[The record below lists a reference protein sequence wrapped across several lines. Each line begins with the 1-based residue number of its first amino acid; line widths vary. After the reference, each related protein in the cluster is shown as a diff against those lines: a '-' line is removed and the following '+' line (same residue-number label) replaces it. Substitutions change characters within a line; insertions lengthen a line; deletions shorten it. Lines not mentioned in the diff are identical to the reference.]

1 MFRNYVKIAWRNL
14 FKNKLYSL
22 LNIAGLTFGLICFFL
37 IGLFVFDELTF
48 DQQHSKADRI
58 YRLIEH
64 KSEKGDQTIIAGG
77 SFKVSEESKKVIG
90 EIENSTRISRIGRAN
105 LINPERPEINFQE
118 DVTMVDEN
126 FLRIFDF
133 PLIEGNRET
142 ALAEPNTIVIT
153 EELALN
159 RFNTTKVLGKTLK
172 FSFIDSPLKITG
184 VLKNHKKNSSFN
196 FNNLLSEATSHSAEY
211 FKDMM
216 QNDWLSSN
224 YFTVYF
230 LLKPQSDPERVA
242 INLKNLVLKNFKPE
256 AGTTFSYDLQNLK
269 DVHLYSEEIFD
280 GARNTNV
287 AAIAQGN
294 PLYIKIFIYIALFV
308 LLIAGINYINLS
320 TAKASNRSKEI
331 GVRKS
336 LGAEKG
342 SLIIQFL
349 LEAFIITTVSF
360 VLSVLLL
367 QVILPVFNQFSNKEL
382 SLNFNTDYQI
392 WLLAIGS
399 CIFTSLF
406 SGFYP
411 AFLLSS
417 FKPLNLLKGLKM
429 SSNLASNLRKGLV
442 FTQFTISTVLII
454 CTLVVYE
461 QVKYLNN
468 TNLGFRKDQMVVIDV
483 NTGTA
488 RKNMISIKNEIAKIS
503 GVKSVSATSRVPGE
517 WKTYRKVKAYTD
529 NRVESEKE
537 SYYFAADENFMETFN
552 VNLLSGR
559 NFEQVADSGA
569 VILNETAAKALNIKE
584 ANNQLIKIPAIAGAE
599 TFNTL
604 DNPITMRVVGI
615 VKDFHFQSLKTKIEP
630 LVVGY
635 IQNPIQSVDYYTARI
650 ENVNMQSTLGKLKA
664 VMVNND
670 KDDPFE
676 YHFLDEQLKLFY
688 MEDARRQQML
698 IWAALSTIFIACL
711 GLFGL
716 ATYAAE
722 QRIKEIGVRKVLGAS
737 VFSLTTLLTKDFLK
751 LVVISI
757 IVAAPIACWGAN
769 AWLKEYAYHIN
780 IAWWMPI
787 TGGLMAIFI
796 AIITVSYNTIK
807 AALLNPVKSLKN
819 E

>member
-22 LNIAGLTFGLICFFL
+22 LNIAGLTFGLVCFFL

-48 DQQHSKADRI
+48 DQQHTNADRI

-64 KSEKGDQTIIAGG
+64 KSEKGKQTIIAGG
-77 SFKVSEESKKVIG
+77 SFKISEESKKVIG

-118 DVTMVDEN
+118 DVTLVDEN
-126 FLRIFDF
+126 FLKIFDF
-133 PLIEGNRET
+133 PLIEGNKET
-142 ALAEPNTIVIT
+142 ALGEPNTIVIT

-184 VLKNHKKNSSFN
+184 VLKNHKKNSSFT
-196 FNNLLSEATSHSAEY
+196 FSNLLSEATTHNADY
-211 FKDMM
+211 FKELM
-216 QNDWLSSN
+216 QNGWLSDNFS
-224 YFTVYF
+224 VYF
-230 LLKPQSDPERVA
+230 LLKPQSNPANVA
-242 INLKNLVLKNFKPE
+242 ANLKNLVLRNFKPE
-256 AGTTFSYDLQNLK
+256 TGTTFSFALQNLK
-269 DVHLYSEEIFD
+269 DVHLQSEDIYD
-280 GARNTNV
+280 GARNSNV

-349 LEAFIITTVSF
+349 LEAFIITAISF
-360 VLSVLLL
+360 ILSVLIL
-367 QVILPVFNQFSNKEL
+367 QVILPIFNQFTSKDL
-382 SLNFNTDYQI
+382 SLNFNTDYRI
-392 WLLAIGS
+392 WLLAIGA

-417 FKPLNLLKGLKM
+417 FKPLSLLKGLKM

-454 CTLVVYE
+454 CTMVVYK
-461 QVKYLNN
+461 QVNYLNN
-468 TNLGFRKDQMVVIDV
+468 TNLGFRKDQMVIIDV
-483 NTGTA
+483 NTSSA
-488 RKNMISIKNEIAKIS
+488 RKNMISIKNEMAKIS

-517 WKTYRKVKAYTD
+517 WKTYRKVKAHPD
-529 NRVESEKE
+529 NRVEAEKE
-537 SYYFAADENFMETFN
+537 SFYFAADENFMETFN
-552 VNLLSGR
+552 IKLLSGR

-569 VILNETAAKALNIKE
+569 VILNETAAKALHIKE
-584 ANNQLIKIPAIAGAE
+584 ANNQLINIPAIAWAE
-599 TFNTL
+599 TFSTL
-604 DNPITMRVVGI
+604 ANPINMRVVGI

-630 LVVGY
+630 LVLGY
-635 IQNPIQSVDYYTARI
+635 IKNPIQDVDYYTARI
-650 ENVNMQSTLGKLKA
+650 ENINTQATLEKLKA
-664 VMVNND
+664 VMVSND

-676 YHFLDEQLKLFY
+676 YHFLDEQLRLFY
-688 MEDARRQQML
+688 QEDARRQKML

-737 VFSLTTLLTKDFLK
+737 VFSLTTLLTRDFLK
-751 LVVISI
+751 LVFVSI
-757 IVAAPIACWGAN
+757 IVAAPIAWWGAN
-769 AWLKEYAYHIN
+769 TWLQEYAYHIN
-780 IAWWMPI
+780 VAWWMPL
-787 TGGLMAIFI
+787 TGGLLAILI
-796 AIITVSYNTIK
+796 ATLTVSYNTIK

>member
-48 DQQHSKADRI
+48 DEQHSNANRI

-64 KSEKGDQTIIAGG
+64 TSVKGEQSVIAGG
-77 SFKVSEESKKVIG
+77 GYKLAEEAKKAIADV
-90 EIENSTRISRIGRAN
+90 ENTTRMSRIGRAN
-105 LINPERPEINFQE
+105 LINPERLEINFQE
-118 DVTMVDEN
+118 DVTLADEN
-126 FLRIFDF
+126 FLKIFDF
-133 PLIEGNRET
+133 PLIEGNKET
-142 ALAEPNTIVIT
+142 ALNEPNTIVIT

-172 FSFIDSPLKITG
+172 FSFIDAPLKITG
-184 VLKNHKKNSSFN
+184 ILKNHPKNSSFT
-196 FNNLLSEATSHSAEY
+196 FNNLLSEATNRSADY
-211 FKDMM
+211 FKNMM
-216 QNDWLSSN
+216 QSDWLSDNFS
-224 YFTVYF
+224 VYV
-230 LLKPQSDPERVA
+230 LLKPQSNPANVA
-242 INLKNLVLKNFKPE
+242 ANLKNLVLKNFKPE
-256 AGTTFSYDLQNLK
+256 PGTTFSFDLQNLK
-269 DVHLYSEEIFD
+269 DVHLKSEGIYD
-280 GARNTNV
+280 GARNSNV

-294 PLYIKIFIYIALFV
+294 PLYVKIFIYIALFV

-349 LEAFIITTVSF
+349 LEAFIITTISF
-360 VLSVLLL
+360 VLSILLL
-367 QVILPVFNQFSNKEL
+367 QVILPFFNQFTNKDL
-382 SLNFNTDYQI
+382 TLNLHTDYRI
-392 WLLAIGS
+392 WLLAIGA

-411 AFLLSS
+411 AFLLSG
-417 FKPLNLLKGLKM
+417 FKPLNLLKGLKA
-429 SSNLASNLRKGLV
+429 SSNMANNLRKSLV
-442 FTQFTISTVLII
+442 FTQFTISTILII

-461 QVKYLNN
+461 QVKFLNN
-468 TNLGFRKDQMVVIDV
+468 TNLGFRKDHMVVIDV
-483 NTGTA
+483 NTGAA
-488 RKNMISIKNEIAKIS
+488 RKNMLSIKNEIAKINT
-503 GVKSVSATSRVPGE
+503 VKSVSATARVPGE
-517 WKTYRKVKAYTD
+517 WKTYRKIKAYPGM
-529 NRVESEKE
+529 NLEAEKE
-537 SYYFAADENFMETFN
+537 SFYFSADEKFLETFN
-552 VNLLSGR
+552 VKLINGR
-559 NFEQVADSGA
+559 NFEQVSDSGA

-584 ANNQLIKIPAIAGAE
+584 ASNQLVTIPAISRGDAFSG
-599 TFNTL
+599 L
-604 DNPITMRVVGI
+604 DNPITVRVVGI

-630 LVVGY
+630 LILGY
-635 IQNPIQSVDYYTARI
+635 INNPIQSVDYYTARI
-650 ENVNMQSTLGKLKA
+650 ESVNIQRTLEKLKA

-676 YHFLDEQLKLFY
+676 YHFLDEQLRLFY
-688 MEDARRQQML
+688 QEDARRQKML

-737 VFSLTTLLTKDFLK
+737 IFSLTTLLTKDFLK
-751 LVVISI
+751 LVIAAIV
-757 IVAAPIACWGAN
+757 VAAPIAWWGAN
-769 AWLKEYAYHIN
+769 VWLKEYAYHIDV
-780 IAWWMPI
+780 AWWMPL
-787 TGGLMAIFI
+787 TGGLLAIFI
-796 AIITVSYNTIK
+796 AVITVSYNTIK
-807 AALLNPVKSLKN
+807 AALLNPVKSLKT

>member
-1 MFRNYVKIAWRNL
+1 MLRNYIKIAWRNL

-48 DQQHSKADRI
+48 DEQHSNADRI

-64 KSEKGDQTIIAGG
+64 KSAKGEQTIIAGG
-77 SFKVSEESKKVIG
+77 SFKVAEESKKVIVA
-90 EIENSTRISRIGRAN
+90 IENSTRVIRMGRAN

-118 DVTMVDEN
+118 DVTTVDEN

-133 PLIEGNRET
+133 PLIEGTRET
-142 ALAEPNTIVIT
+142 ALTEPNTIVIT

-184 VLKNHKKNSSFN
+184 VLKNHKKNSSFT
-196 FNNLLSEATSHSAEY
+196 FNNLLSEATSHSANY

-224 YFTVYF
+224 FTVYF
-230 LLKPQSDPERVA
+230 LLKPQSDPEHVA
-242 INLKNLVLKNFKPE
+242 VNLKNLVLKNFKPE
-256 AGTTFSYDLQNLK
+256 AGTTFSYNLQNLK
-269 DVHLYSEEIFD
+269 NVHLRSEGIYD
-280 GARNTNV
+280 GARNSNV

-367 QVILPVFNQFSNKEL
+367 QVILPIFNQFTNKEL
-382 SLNFNTDYQI
+382 SLNFNTDYRI
-392 WLLAIGS
+392 WLLAIGA

-429 SSNLASNLRKGLV
+429 NSNLASNLRKGLV

-468 TNLGFRKDQMVVIDV
+468 TNLGFRKDHMVVIDV
-483 NTGTA
+483 NNGAA
-488 RKNMISIKNEIAKIS
+488 RKNMISLKSEMAKIS
-503 GVKSVSATSRVPGE
+503 GVKNVSATSRVPGE
-517 WKTYRKVKAYTD
+517 WKTYRKVKVYTD
-529 NRVESEKE
+529 NRVEAEKA
-537 SYYFAADENFMETFN
+537 SYYFAADENFIETFN
-552 VNLLSGR
+552 VKLLNGR

-569 VILNETAAKALNIKE
+569 VILNETAATALNIQE
-584 ANNQLIKIPAIAGAE
+584 ANNQLITIPSIAQSE
-599 TFNTL
+599 IFNTL
-604 DNPITMRVVGI
+604 NNPIKMHVVGI
-615 VKDFHFQSLKTKIEP
+615 VKDFHFQSLKAKIEP
-630 LVVGY
+630 LILGY
-635 IQNPIQSVDYYTARI
+635 IKNPIHDVDYYTARI
-650 ENVNMQSTLGKLKA
+650 ESTNIQSTLDKLKA
-664 VMVNND
+664 VMVNNE

-688 MEDARRQQML
+688 MEDARRQQIL

-737 VFSLTTLLTKDFLK
+737 VFSLTALLTKDFLK
-751 LVVISI
+751 LVIASI
-757 IVAAPIACWGAN
+757 IVAAPIAWWGAN
-769 AWLKEYAYHIN
+769 LWLQEYAYHIN
-780 IAWWMPI
+780 IAWWMPLA
-787 TGGLMAIFI
+787 GGLLAIIIAIF
-796 AIITVSYNTIK
+796 TVSYNTIK
-807 AALLNPVKSLKN
+807 AALLNPIKSLKT

>member
-48 DQQHSKADRI
+48 DEQHSNADRI

-64 KSEKGDQTIIAGG
+64 KSEKGEQTIIAGG
-77 SFKVSEESKKVIG
+77 SFKVAEESKKVIG
-90 EIENSTRISRIGRAN
+90 EIENSTRIIRLGRAN

-118 DVTMVDEN
+118 DVTVVDEN

-142 ALAEPNTIVIT
+142 ALNEPNTIVIT

-184 VLKNHKKNSSFN
+184 VLKNHKKNSSLS
-196 FNNLLSEATSHSAEY
+196 FNNLLSEATSRSADY
-211 FKDMM
+211 FKDMV
-216 QNDWLSSN
+216 QNDWFSTN
-224 YFTVYF
+224 FTVYF

-242 INLKNLVLKNFKPE
+242 VNLKNLVLKNFKPE
-256 AGTTFSYDLQNLK
+256 AGTTFSYNLQNLK
-269 DVHLYSEEIFD
+269 ALHLQSEDIYD
-280 GARNTNV
+280 GARNSNV
-287 AAIAQGN
+287 ASIAQGN

-320 TAKASNRSKEI
+320 TAKASHRSKEI

-342 SLIIQFL
+342 GLIIQFL
-349 LEAFIITTVSF
+349 LEAFIITTLSF
-360 VLSVLLL
+360 VCSVLLL
-367 QVILPVFNQFSNKEL
+367 QVILPVFNQFTNKEL
-382 SLNFNTDYQI
+382 SLNFNTDYRI
-392 WLLAIGS
+392 WLLAIGA

-429 SSNLASNLRKGLV
+429 NSNIASNLRKGLV
-442 FTQFTISTVLII
+442 FTQFAISTVLII

-461 QVKYLNN
+461 QVKFMNN
-468 TNLGFRKDQMVVIDV
+468 TNLGFRKDQMVIIDV
-483 NTGTA
+483 NTGAA
-488 RKNMISIKNEIAKIS
+488 RKNINSIKSEIAKIS

-517 WKTYRKVKAYTD
+517 WKTYRKVKAYTG
-529 NRVESEKE
+529 NRVDAEKA

-552 VNLLSGR
+552 VKLVSGR
-559 NFEQVADSGA
+559 NFGQVSDSGA
-569 VILNETAAKALNIKE
+569 VILNETAAKALNIQE
-584 ANNQLIKIPAIAGAE
+584 ANNQLITIPSIAQSE
-599 TFNTL
+599 IFNTL
-604 DNPITMRVVGI
+604 DNPIKMRVVGI
-615 VKDFHFQSLKTKIEP
+615 VKDFHFQSLKSKIEP
-630 LVVGY
+630 LVLGY
-635 IQNPIQSVDYYTARI
+635 IKNPIQDVDYYTARI
-650 ENVNMQSTLGKLKA
+650 ENADIEGTLDKLKA

-670 KDDPFE
+670 KNDPFE

-688 MEDARRQQML
+688 MEDARRQKIL

-737 VFSLTTLLTKDFLK
+737 VFSLTALLTRDFLK
-751 LVVISI
+751 LVLASI
-757 IVAAPIACWGAN
+757 IVAVPV
-769 AWLKEYAYHIN
+769 AWWVAGLWLQEYAYHIS
-780 IAWWMPI
+780 IAWWMPVA
-787 TGGLMAIFI
+787 GGLAAVLI
-796 AIITVSYNTIK
+796 AVLTVSYNTIR
-807 AALLNPVKSLKN
+807 AALLNPVKSLKS

>member
-14 FKNKLYSL
+14 FKNKLYSS

-48 DQQHSKADRI
+48 DEQHSKADRI

-64 KSEKGDQTIIAGG
+64 KSVKDEQTVIAAGG
-77 SFKVSEESKKVIG
+77 YKLAEESKKVIAG
-90 EIENSTRISRIGRAN
+90 VENTTRIRRIGRAN
-105 LINPERPEINFQE
+105 LINPEKPDINFQE
-118 DVTMVDEN
+118 DVTIVDAN
-126 FLRIFDF
+126 FLKVFDF
-133 PLIEGNRET
+133 PLLEGDKET
-142 ALAEPNTIVIT
+142 ALNEPNCILIT
-153 EELALN
+153 EELALS
-159 RFNTTKVLGKTLK
+159 RFKTTEVLGKSMK
-172 FSFIDSPLKITG
+172 FSHINVPLKITG
-184 VLKNHKKNSSFN
+184 VLKNHQKNSSFA
-196 FNNLLSEATSHSAEY
+196 FNNIISEEKQFFDSLLR
-211 FKDMM
+211 D
-216 QNDWLSSN
+216 DWLSNS
-224 YFTVYF
+224 YSVYL
-230 LLKPQSDPERVA
+230 LLKPKTNPETVSA
-242 INLKNLVLKNFKPE
+242 NLKNLVLKNFKPE
-256 AGTTFSYDLQNLK
+256 PGTTFSFALQNLK
-269 DVHLYSEEIFD
+269 DVHLNSEGIYD

-349 LEAFIITTVSF
+349 LEAFIITTISF
-360 VLSVLLL
+360 ILSVFLL
-367 QVILPVFNQFSNKEL
+367 QVILPFFNQFTNKEL
-382 SLNFNTDYQI
+382 SLNFNTDYKI

-411 AFLLSS
+411 AFLLSG
-417 FKPLNLLKGLKM
+417 FNPLNLLKGLKT
-429 SSNLASNLRKGLV
+429 SHNLATSLRKGLV

-461 QVKYLNN
+461 QVKFLNN
-468 TNLGFRKDQMVVIDV
+468 SNLGFRKDQMVVIDV
-483 NTGTA
+483 NTGAA
-488 RKNMISIKNEIAKIS
+488 RENMISIKNEIAKIS

-517 WKTYRKVKAYTD
+517 WKTYRKVKAYPGQ
-529 NRVESEKE
+529 RIESEKE
-537 SYYFAADENFMETFN
+537 SFFFSGDENFIETFN
-552 VNLLSGR
+552 VKLLSGR
-559 NFEQVADSGA
+559 NFEQLADSGT

-584 ANNQLIKIPAIAGAE
+584 ANNQLITIPAVARAE

-604 DNPITMRVVGI
+604 DNPISMRVVGI

-630 LVVGY
+630 LVLGY
-635 IQNPIQSVDYYTARI
+635 IQNPIHRVDYYSVRI
-650 ENVNMQSTLGKLKA
+650 EIMNVQSTLDKLKA
-664 VMVNND
+664 VMVSND

-688 MEDARRQQML
+688 MEDARRQKML

-751 LVVISI
+751 LVFISI
-757 IVAAPIACWGAN
+757 IVATPIAWWGAN
-769 AWLKEYAYHIN
+769 AWLKEYAYHID

-787 TGGLMAIFI
+787 TGGLLAILI

-807 AALLNPVKSLKN
+807 AALLNPVKSLKT